1 MLCTHLRHKNRCAV
15 CKRSRVGF
23 SNGNVVV
30 VTTLVQWEI
39 PAAIARFDANSLGT
53 LISLMLCCR
62 CYDTCTGTQVATT
75 HVAHSTSYFT
85 AEDWQAAAIM
95 SRGADKSAAAAL
107 LSQRP
112 DETAAAAL
120 LSKGPDE
127 TAAAEMLSK
136 GADEA
141 AAAALLSK
149 GAQET
154 ANVSAPTRA
163 RRIDNHNCG

>member
-1 MLCTHLRHKNRCAV
+1 M
-15 CKRSRVGF
+15 F
-23 SNGNVVV
+23 
-30 VTTLVQWEI
+30 
-39 PAAIARFDANSLGT
+39 
-53 LISLMLCCR
+53 CCR

-75 HVAHSTSYFT
+75 TSYFT
-85 AEDWQAAAIM
+85 AEDWQATAIM
-95 SRGADKSAAAAL
+95 SRGAYKIAADAL
-107 LSQRP
+107 LSKGL

-120 LSKGPDE
+120 LSKGP
-127 TAAAEMLSK
+127 
-136 GADEA
+136 DEA